1 MKKLVWFAMAAVVLS
16 IFNACQ
22 KSDELIDQS
31 IDAQQQEAVKP
42 DVYSENGYL
51 VFKNIEA
58 VDSIIQML
66 SKMTTLEIEAWE
78 KSMNVISAR
87 SEFEQLFS
95 EYENLSSYEEF
106 LSFKSRNFEKL
117 KFNNSDTEDNSI
129 NYPYAT
135 IHFLPVLN
143 NKGLV
148 KIGPSLI
155 KYTKENQ
162 ILVKNGDINALSNL
176 QENIDNNNVII
187 STTLKSTTVDDFV
200 VDNFPDYD
208 PLGRQNEPWHMVSG
222 VSKRR
227 MINELVYENYR
238 TYLGY
243 YSNGYH
249 YELGF
254 YVYFQ
259 QRCHKKTWTGWN
271 SYTTKYYFDDLKFKV
286 GSDPT
291 IKYDP
296 YTHITSP
303 DRKTGRVRLAKYYI
317 TTTLYGQN
325 PTPPSLL
332 DQRDLS
338 LSVKTSCQGFDIS
351 RAYYIEYAEHSGFS
365 SAPGNPWPSTSTPTY
380 E

>member
-1 MKKLVWFAMAAVVLS
+1 MIIAALG
-16 IFNACQ
+16 IFNACE

-31 IDAQQQEAVKP
+31 IDEQLLDVTKP

-51 VFKNIEA
+51 AFKNIEA
-58 VDSIIQML
+58 VDSIIKML
-66 SKMTTLEIEAWE
+66 SRMTTLEIETWE
-78 KSMNVISAR
+78 KSMNINTAR

-95 EYENLSSYEEF
+95 EYEDLSSYEEF

-117 KFNNSDTEDNSI
+117 KFNDSDPEDNSI

-162 ILVKNGDINALSNL
+162 ILVKNGDIDALSNL
-176 QENIDNNNVII
+176 QENIENNNVII
-187 STTLKSTTVDDFV
+187 STTLKSVSVDWNNMVVHDFPE
-200 VDNFPDYD
+200 DD
-208 PLGRQNEPWHMVSG
+208 PLGRNERWHMVDG

-227 MINELVYENYR
+227 MINELIFENWR
-238 TYLGY
+238 NYLGDTG
-243 YSNGYH
+243 SNSLWN
-249 YELGF
+249 LGF

-271 SYTTKYYFDDLKFKV
+271 SYTTKYYFDDLKLKV

-291 IKYDP
+291 VKFDP
-296 YTHITSP
+296 YTYITSP
-303 DRKTGRVRLAKYYI
+303 DRKTGRVQLARYQTSMPYI
-317 TTTLYGQN
+317 LYQ
-325 PTPPSLL
+325 TPSF
-332 DQRDLS
+332 LS
-338 LSVKTSCQGFDIS
+338 RPNLSISIMTSCQGFDIS
-351 RAYYIEYAEHSGFS
+351 RAYYIDYIEHSGFS
-365 SAPGNPWPSTSTPTY
+365 SDPGNLWPSTSTPTY